1 MPYWTTH
8 APTISAMHPLS
19 PYTVPPPLAALYSRS
34 ALDPRVHALAN
45 RRHGDRSPRHELC

>member
-34 ALDPRVHALAN
+34 ALDPSRARLGQSTAW
-45 RRHGDRSPRHELC
+45 RPSPTP